1 VTSVTSSSSVQTIE
15 RVFVMHRGRMLMR
28 FGLRRGVGRGSSSS
42 SDAPGVAGISE
53 LLSSVEEDAER
64 AGERGG
70 SLSMSKASSME
81 KLNAERVT
89 RESRSFSEH
98 SGIMWR
104 PDEFFLV
111 RVRVRVLRFNDAR
124 VKTVWR
130 LAWTIESVIC
140 DSLVFMLYVEC
151 G

>member
-1 VTSVTSSSSVQTIE
+1 
-15 RVFVMHRGRMLMR
+15 MC

-42 SDAPGVAGISE
+42 SDVPGVAGISE

-89 RESRSFSEH
+89 RESRSFSEY

-104 PDEFFLV
+104 SDEFFLV

-124 VKTVWR
+124 VK
-130 LAWTIESVIC
+130 I
-140 DSLVFMLYVEC
+140 VFMLYVEC